1 MNQSRIREACT
12 CLELFAVKTIIQLPR
27 ARRSR
32 IRQAFTLLELL
43 VVMAIIGVLAGLLM
57 PGIQG
62 AVMNGKQ
69 VNALN
74 SARQIGFAL
83 RMYANDNDG
92 AYPTK
97 QNSYGEDI
105 VTSNDAFRG
114 LIPTYL
120 DTERVFTVAGS
131 KAGPSADNVINDAA
145 HILQAGENHWAFVSG
160 PTPGSN
166 SNWPLI
172 VDHTDG
178 MGYYV
183 TQEGQL
189 GGTWKGTKAIAIN
202 ADNSAHMVPL
212 VAQGEKR
219 FIPRFDDK
227 TKNALTVADYMGD
240 SAKLL
245 EPAR

>member
-1 MNQSRIREACT
+1 MNNSRIRQS
-12 CLELFAVKTIIQLPR
+12 FALLGVLAVVAIKPPPTNKPG
-27 ARRSR
+27 

-43 VVMAIIGVLAGLLM
+43 VVMAIIGILAGLLM

-74 SARQIGFAL
+74 NARQIAIAL
-83 RMYANDNDG
+83 RMYANDNEG

-105 VTSNDAFRG
+105 VTSNDVFRS
-114 LIPTYL
+114 LFPVYL
-120 DTERVFTVAGS
+120 DTEKVFVVAGS
-131 KAGPSADNVINDAA
+131 KAGPSADNVITDAA
-145 HILQAGENHWAFVSG
+145 HILQLGENHWAFVSG
-160 PTPGSN
+160 PTPTSN

-178 MGYYV
+178 TGYYV

-202 ADNSAHMVPL
+202 ADTSAHMAPL
-212 VAQGEKR
+212 VAQGDKR

-227 TKNALTVADYMGD
+227 TKNALAVADYMGND
-240 SAKLL
+240 AKLL
-245 EPAR
+245 EPAH